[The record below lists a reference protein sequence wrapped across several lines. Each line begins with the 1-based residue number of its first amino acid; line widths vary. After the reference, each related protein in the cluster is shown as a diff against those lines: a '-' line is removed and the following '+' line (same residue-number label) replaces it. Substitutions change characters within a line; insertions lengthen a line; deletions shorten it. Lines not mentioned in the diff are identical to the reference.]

1 MMLKRAL
8 VTWNG
13 AMRFTGSNDDGRTL
27 VLDDRDG
34 GGGPSP
40 LQGLLM
46 SLAGCSAMDV
56 ISILEKKR
64 QRVTSYAV
72 EVEGDQREAY
82 PRIFPRMTITH
93 VLEGP
98 ALDEVAVR
106 RAIYL
111 SATKYCP
118 VSATISAGPTEIH
131 HRFRIIRSAVPDGEA
146 REAEGEVV
154 VTGPDRSVDP
164 VE

>member
-1 MMLKRAL
+1 MLKRAL

-82 PRIFPRMTITH
+82 PRIFPRMTVTH
-93 VLEGP
+93 VLDGP
-98 ALDEVAVR
+98 KLDEVAVR
-106 RAIYL
+106 RAIFL

-131 HRFRIIRSAVPDGEA
+131 HRFRITRGATADGEA
-146 REAEGEVV
+146 RELEGEVV
-154 VTGPDRSVDP
+154 VTGPYRSVDP

>member
-1 MMLKRAL
+1 MTLKRAL

-40 LQGLLM
+40 LQGMLM
-46 SLAGCSAMDV
+46 SLGACSAMDV
-56 ISILEKKR
+56 ISILTKKR
-64 QRVTSYAV
+64 QQVTSYAV

-82 PRIFPRMTITH
+82 PRIFPRMSVTH
-93 VLEGP
+93 VLSGP
-98 ALDEVAVR
+98 ALDETAVR
-106 RAIYL
+106 RAIFL

-118 VSATISAGPTEIH
+118 VSATISAGPTEVH
-131 HRFRIIRSAVPDGEA
+131 HRFRIVRSGSEP
-146 REAEGEVV
+146 AEGEVI
-154 VTGPDRSVDP
+154 VTGPYRSMEP
-164 VE
+164 VG

>member
-1 MMLKRAL
+1 MLKRAL

-13 AMRFTGSNDDGRTL
+13 AMRFTGSNEDGRTL
-27 VLDDRDG
+27 VLDDREG

-46 SLAGCSAMDV
+46 SLGACSAMDV
-56 ISILEKKR
+56 ISILAKKR
-64 QRVTSYAV
+64 QQVTSYAV

-82 PRIFPRMTITH
+82 PRIFPRMSVTH
-93 VLEGP
+93 VLTGP
-98 ALDEVAVR
+98 ALDETAVR
-106 RAIYL
+106 RAIFL

-118 VSATISAGPTEIH
+118 VSATISAGATEIH
-131 HRFRIIRSAVPDGEA
+131 HRFRIIRSATADVEA
-146 REAEGEVV
+146 RETEGEVI
-154 VTGPDRSVDP
+154 VTGPYRSVGP

>member
-1 MMLKRAL
+1 MALKRAL
-8 VTWNG
+8 VTWGG

-40 LQGLLM
+40 LQGMLM
-46 SLAGCSAMDV
+46 SLAACTAMDV
-56 ISILEKKR
+56 ISILVKKR
-64 QRVTSYAV
+64 QQVSAYEV

-82 PRIFPRMTITH
+82 PRIFPRIDLVH
-93 VLEGP
+93 VLTGP
-98 ALDEVAVR
+98 LDETAVR
-106 RAIYL
+106 RAIFL

-118 VSATISAGPTEIH
+118 VSATISAGPTEMH
-131 HRFRIIRSAVPDGEA
+131 HRFRLVRPGEDPH
-146 REAEGEVV
+146 EGEVI
-154 VTGPDRSVDP
+154 VTGPYRSVDP